1 MPDVLAIVPPGA
13 EEIETMAVADVLVR
27 AGCTVRLAMTD
38 SLVQRGSRN
47 LPMAGDLL
55 LDDCLTATPDALF
68 LPGGMPAAE
77 RNSQDERI
85 QDLIAAQLIAER
97 WLAIIC
103 ASPLALLPRGLAA
116 GRRLTSYPSL
126 NQRFAEQG
134 QWIDAPVVIDRPLI
148 TSQGPGTAIDL
159 GLHLAAALVSP
170 EVAAEVASA
179 LLTTYTPLGS
189 PS

>member
-1 MPDVLAIVPPGA
+1 MPDVLVIVPPGA
-13 EEIETMAVADVLVR
+13 EEIETMAVADILVR
-27 AGCTVRLAMTD
+27 GGCTVSLAMTD

-55 LDDCLTATPDALF
+55 LDECLSSTADAIF

-77 RNSQDERI
+77 YHSQDERI
-85 QDLIAAQLIAER
+85 QDLISAQLMAER

-116 GRRLTSYPSL
+116 NRRLTSYPSL
-126 NQRFAEQG
+126 SKRFADQG

-159 GLHLAAALVSP
+159 GLHLVAALVSTQ
-170 EVAAEVASA
+170 VASEVASA